1 MKKLLSLVFC
11 GLLLFGCSDKYDDS
25 ALRNDLNDLENRVTK
40 LEELCKQMNTN
51 ISSLQKIVEALQDNL
66 SISKVEQISDGY
78 IIHFSDGST
87 ATIKNGKNSEDAP
100 IIGVKKDTDGIYYW
114 TLDGEWLTD
123 EKGNKVKAQGTDGKD
138 GVDGE
143 DGNDGVDGEDGV
155 DGTNGKDGKD
165 GITPQLKIENGRW
178 MLSMDNGKTWT
189 DIGQAT
195 GADGKDGE
203 DGEDGT
209 DGEDGVDGK
218 DGTNGIFKSVRE
230 DDDNVYFTL
239 EDDSVITIPKSDNS
253 KFAIAFDTTDIAIL
267 NGGESKTI
275 SYTITDATEN
285 TVVKAIAQD
294 GWKVKVNATSTDK
307 GTITITAPNPIVE
320 SEILVFAN
328 DGSYRT
334 VMVSLNCMQGQIN
347 IADNS
352 IDATPAGGTQ
362 EIKLTTNLDYTVEI
376 PDNAQSWLSLAPQTR
391 ALREDT
397 IVFEVTAN
405 EGIQRFAT
413 VALKDEQGNTL
424 QTIIFR
430 QLGTCTEIHVE
441 TKGELENVLADYD
454 YANIESLKITG
465 VLNDVDF
472 LFIYRMMPN
481 LKNLD
486 IAEVNITALPIQAF
500 YKSTNVENLILPNTL
515 ITIGEEMFYQSKLKT
530 VVIPAN
536 ATTIGNSA
544 FEQCASLISIDIPAN
559 VETIGTAAFK
569 GCSSLTTVTFEKE
582 SQLKTISGGYSNPNY
597 YGVFSDCT
605 ALTSI
610 KIPASV
616 KTIEEAAFKG
626 CSSLATVTFEKGS
639 QLKTIGG
646 DSYSSGAFSDCT
658 ALTSIEIPASVE
670 TIEAA
675 AFRGCSKL
683 ATVTFEKASQLKT
696 ISTAFSSCPII
707 SIEIPASVETIET
720 SAFRGCSKLA
730 TVTFEKGSQLK
741 TIRSADS
748 YYPHTYYGAFSFCPI
763 TSIEIP
769 ASVETIEAAAFKG
782 CSSLAT
788 VTFEK
793 GSQLKTISGDYSTG
807 STSNYSGVFSDC
819 TALKSIEIPASVET
833 IEAAAFK
840 GCSSLTTVTFEKESQ
855 LKIIGGGYGYS
866 YSGTFYYYGAFS
878 DCTALKSIEIPASV
892 ETIEVVAFK
901 GCSSLITVT
910 FEKGSQ
916 LKIIGGGFRSGS
928 YHGAFCQLKNLMTV
942 DMSAC
947 TQVKTIDE
955 YAFYDDSELR
965 LFKIGTETPPTCGS
979 SAFVGINPY
988 SVLKVP
994 SGCADTYRT
1003 TYGWK
1008 NFASITGLD
1017 E

>member
-1 MKKLLSLVFC
+1 MFC

-25 ALRNDLNDLENRVTK
+25 ALRNDLNDLENRVAK

-51 ISSLQKIVEALQDNL
+51 ISSLQKIVDALQDNL

-78 IIHFSDGST
+78 IIYFSDGST
-87 ATIKNGKNSEDAP
+87 ATIKNGKDSGTIP
-100 IIGVKKDTDGIYYW
+100 IIGVKQDTDGIYYW

-143 DGNDGVDGEDGV
+143 DGNDGANGEDGV
-155 DGTNGKDGKD
+155 DGTNGKD

-195 GADGKDGE
+195 GADGKDGKDGE
-203 DGEDGT
+203 DGADGT

-253 KFAIAFDTTDIAIL
+253 KLAIAFDTTDIAIL

-294 GWKVKVNATSTDK
+294 GWKAKVNATSADK

-376 PDNAQSWLSLAPQTR
+376 PDNAKSWLSLAPQTR
-391 ALREDT
+391 AMREDT

-405 EGIQRFAT
+405 EGIQRYAT

-441 TKGELENVLADYD
+441 TKGELENELAGYD

-472 LFIYRMMPN
+472 LFIYHMMPK
-481 LKNLD
+481 LRDLD
-486 IAEVNITALPIQAF
+486 ISDVNITTLPTRVF
-500 YKSTNVENLILPNTL
+500 YNSKNIENLILSKTLSTIDTEAFYNSALKSVIVPN
-515 ITIGEEMFYQSKLKT
+515 G
-530 VVIPAN
+530 V
-536 ATTIGNSA
+536 TTIEKCA
-544 FEQCASLISIDIPAN
+544 FQN
-559 VETIGTAAFK
+559 
-569 GCSSLTTVTFEKE
+569 CSELKDVTFQED
-582 SQLKTISGGYSNPNY
+582 SQLRTIEGGYSY
-597 YGVFSDCT
+597 
-605 ALTSI
+605 
-610 KIPASV
+610 
-616 KTIEEAAFKG
+616 
-626 CSSLATVTFEKGS
+626 
-639 QLKTIGG
+639 
-646 DSYSSGAFSDCT
+646 GAFYGCT
-658 ALTSIEIPASVE
+658 SLTSIEIPASVQ
-670 TIEAA
+670 TIGAATFQGCSRLADVKFEEGSKLSAIEGYCCGYGCYGAFLGCPLITIDIPASVQTIGEAA
-675 AFRGCSKL
+675 FQECTKL
-683 ATVTFEKASQLKT
+683 ATVRFEHNSQ
-696 ISTAFSSCPII
+696 
-707 SIEIPASVETIET
+707 
-720 SAFRGCSKLA
+720 
-730 TVTFEKGSQLK
+730 
-741 TIRSADS
+741 
-748 YYPHTYYGAFSFCPI
+748 
-763 TSIEIP
+763 
-769 ASVETIEAAAFKG
+769 
-782 CSSLAT
+782 
-788 VTFEK
+788 
-793 GSQLKTISGDYSTG
+793 
-807 STSNYSGVFSDC
+807 
-819 TALKSIEIPASVET
+819 LKSIE
-833 IEAAAFK
+833 
-840 GCSSLTTVTFEKESQ
+840 
-855 LKIIGGGYGYS
+855 GGYYRS
-866 YSGTFYYYGAFS
+866 SSGSDYFSGPIGAFYR
-878 DCTALKSIEIPASV
+878 LP
-892 ETIEVVAFK
+892 
-901 GCSSLITVT
+901 
-910 FEKGSQ
+910 
-916 LKIIGGGFRSGS
+916 
-928 YHGAFCQLKNLMTV
+928 NLRTV
-942 DMSAC
+942 DMSNC
-947 TQVKTIDE
+947 TQVESIGG
-955 YAFYDDSELR
+955 YAFYGNSELR
-965 LFKIGTETPPTCGS
+965 LVKIGTPTPPTCDQA
-979 SAFVGINPY
+979 AFGVNPQ

-994 SGCADTYRT
+994 TGCADAYKAAI
-1003 TYGWK
+1003 GWRG
-1008 NFASITGLD
+1008 FTSITGLD

>member
-40 LEELCKQMNTN
+40 LEELCTQMNTN
-51 ISSLQKIVEALQDNL
+51 ISSLQKIVDALQDNL

-87 ATIKNGKNSEDAP
+87 ATIKNGKNSGDAP

-114 TLDGEWLTD
+114 TLNGEWLTD
-123 EKGNKVKAQGTDGKD
+123 DAGDKIKAEGMDGENGNDGTDG
-138 GVDGE
+138 E
-143 DGNDGVDGEDGV
+143 
-155 DGTNGKDGKD
+155 NGQD

-195 GADGKDGE
+195 GADGQDGA
-203 DGEDGT
+203 
-209 DGEDGVDGK
+209 
-218 DGTNGIFKSVRE
+218 DGTNGKDGDSFFQSVTE
-230 DDDNVYFTL
+230 DDNNVYFTL
-239 EDDSVITIPKSDNS
+239 IDGTVITIPKGDNS
-253 KFAIAFDTTDIAIL
+253 QFAIAFDTTDIAIL

-307 GTITITAPNPIVE
+307 GTITITAPDPIVE

-334 VMVSLNCMQGQIN
+334 VMASFYCHEKQVLDIN

-352 IDATPAGGTQ
+352 INVLPAGGTQ

-376 PDNAQSWLSLAPQTR
+376 PDNARSWLSLAPETR

-397 IVFEVTAN
+397 IVFEVAAN
-405 EGIQRFAT
+405 EGIQRHAT
-413 VALKDEQGNTL
+413 VTLKGEQDNIL

-441 TKGELENVLADYD
+441 TKGELENVLAGYD

-472 LFIYRMMPN
+472 LFIYRMMPK

-486 IAEVNITALPIQAF
+486 IAEVNITALPTQAF
-500 YKSTNVENLILPNTL
+500 YKSTNVEHLILPKTL
-515 ITIGEEMFYQSKLKT
+515 TTIGKEMFYRSKLKS
-530 VVIPAN
+530 VVIPA
-536 ATTIGNSA
+536 S
-544 FEQCASLISIDIPAN
+544 
-559 VETIGTAAFK
+559 VETIEAAAFM
-569 GCSSLTTVTFEKE
+569 
-582 SQLKTISGGYSNPNY
+582 
-597 YGVFSDCT
+597 
-605 ALTSI
+605 
-610 KIPASV
+610 
-616 KTIEEAAFKG
+616 G

-646 DSYSSGAFSDCT
+646 GYSSYYPNYYGAFLDCT

-675 AFRGCSKL
+675 AFMR
-683 ATVTFEKASQLKT
+683 
-696 ISTAFSSCPII
+696 
-707 SIEIPASVETIET
+707 
-720 SAFRGCSKLA
+720 CSKLA

-741 TIRSADS
+741 TI
-748 YYPHTYYGAFSFCPI
+748 G
-763 TSIEIP
+763 
-769 ASVETIEAAAFKG
+769 
-782 CSSLAT
+782 
-788 VTFEK
+788 
-793 GSQLKTISGDYSTG
+793 GDYS
-807 STSNYSGVFSDC
+807 SYYYGVFSDC

-833 IEAAAFK
+833 IEAAAFM
-840 GCSSLTTVTFEKESQ
+840 GCSSLATVTFEKGSQ
-855 LKIIGGGYGYS
+855 LKTIGGGYSSYYPNYYGAFLDCTALTSIEIPASVETIEAAAFMRCSKLATVTFEKGSQLKTIGGDYS
-866 YSGTFYYYGAFS
+866 SYYYGVFS

-892 ETIEVVAFK
+892 ETIEATAFCA
-901 GCSSLITVT
+901 CSSLATVT

-916 LKIIGGGFRSGS
+916 LKTIGGGYYS
-928 YHGAFCQLKNLMTV
+928 YSSSYYYGAFCQLKNLMTV

-947 TQVKTIDE
+947 TQIETIGE
-955 YAFYDDSELR
+955 CAFYGDFELR
-965 LFKIGTETPPTCGS
+965 LFKIGTEIPPTCENY
-979 SAFVGINPY
+979 AFSGINPY

-994 SGCADTYRT
+994 SGCADAYKAATE
-1003 TYGWK
+1003 WK
-1008 NFASITGLD
+1008 RFASTTGLD

>member
-25 ALRNDLNDLENRVTK
+25 ALRNDLNDLENRVAK

-376 PDNAQSWLSLAPQTR
+376 PDNAKSWLSLAPETR
-391 ALREDT
+391 AMREDT

-405 EGIQRFAT
+405 EGIQRYAT
-413 VALKDEQGNTL
+413 VALKDEQGNIL

-430 QLGTCTEIHVE
+430 QLGMCTEIHVE
-441 TKGELENVLADYD
+441 TKGELENELADYD

-486 IAEVNITALPIQAF
+486 IAEVNITALPTQAF
-500 YKSTNVENLILPNTL
+500 YNSKNVEHLILPNTL
-515 ITIGEEMFYQSKLKT
+515 ITIGEEMFYQSDLRS
-530 VVIPAN
+530 VVIPTN
-536 ATTIGNSA
+536 VTTVGYSA
-544 FEQCASLISIDIPAN
+544 F
-559 VETIGTAAFK
+559 K
-569 GCSSLTTVTFEKE
+569 RCSSLTTVTFEKE
-582 SQLKTISGGYSNPNY
+582 SQLKTIGGDYY
-597 YGVFSDCT
+597 YGAFSDCT

-610 KIPASV
+610 EIPASV
-616 KTIEEAAFKG
+616 ETIGNTAFSDCSSLATVTFEKGSRLKTIGNNAYYRCTSLTSIEIPASVETIEKKAFMH

-639 QLKTIGG
+639 QLKTIAG
-646 DSYSSGAFSDCT
+646 DSYDGAFSDCT

-670 TIEAA
+670 TIEA
-675 AFRGCSKL
+675 
-683 ATVTFEKASQLKT
+683 
-696 ISTAFSSCPII
+696 TAFK
-707 SIEIPASVETIET
+707 
-720 SAFRGCSKLA
+720 RCSKLA

-741 TIRSADS
+741 TIGGGYSSSSHFGTYSD
-748 YYPHTYYGAFSFCPI
+748 YYGAFSDCSSL

-769 ASVETIEAAAFKG
+769 ASVETIEATAFKR
-782 CSSLAT
+782 CS
-788 VTFEK
+788 K
-793 GSQLKTISGDYSTG
+793 
-807 STSNYSGVFSDC
+807 
-819 TALKSIEIPASVET
+819 
-833 IEAAAFK
+833 
-840 GCSSLTTVTFEKESQ
+840 LT
-855 LKIIGGGYGYS
+855 
-866 YSGTFYYYGAFS
+866 
-878 DCTALKSIEIPASV
+878 
-892 ETIEVVAFK
+892 
-901 GCSSLITVT
+901 TVT

-916 LKIIGGGFRSGS
+916 LKIIGGGFDTNVGYR
-928 YHGAFCQLKNLMTV
+928 YIYGAFSELKNLMTV

-947 TQVKTIDE
+947 TQVEIIE
-955 YAFYDDSELR
+955 ECAFYNDPELR
-965 LFKIGTETPPTCGS
+965 LFKVSTETPPTCENN
-979 SAFVGINPY
+979 AFVGINPY

-994 SGCADTYRT
+994 SGCANAYKAAT
-1003 TYGWK
+1003 GWK

>member
-25 ALRNDLNDLENRVTK
+25 ALRNDLNDLENRVAK

-143 DGNDGVDGEDGV
+143 DG
-155 DGTNGKDGKD
+155 TNGKD

-195 GADGKDGE
+195 GADG
-203 DGEDGT
+203 T

-218 DGTNGIFKSVRE
+218 DGTNGIFKSVTE
-230 DDDNVYFTL
+230 DNDNVYFTL

-275 SYTITDATEN
+275 SYTITDATKN

-294 GWKVKVNATSTDK
+294 GWKVKVDATSTDK

-352 IDATPAGGTQ
+352 INATSAGGTQ
-362 EIKLTTNLDYTVEI
+362 EIKLTTNLDYTIEI
-376 PDNAQSWLSLAPQTR
+376 PEDAQSWLSLAPETR

-405 EGIQRFAT
+405 EGMQRYTT
-413 VALKDEQGNTL
+413 VALKDEQGKIL

-430 QLGTCTEIHVE
+430 QLGTCTEVHVE
-441 TKGELENVLADYD
+441 TKGELENELAGYD

-559 VETIGTAAFK
+559 VETIGTAVFW
-569 GCSSLTTVTFEKE
+569 GCSSLTTVTFEK
-582 SQLKTISGGYSNPNY
+582 
-597 YGVFSDCT
+597 
-605 ALTSI
+605 
-610 KIPASV
+610 
-616 KTIEEAAFKG
+616 
-626 CSSLATVTFEKGS
+626 
-639 QLKTIGG
+639 
-646 DSYSSGAFSDCT
+646 
-658 ALTSIEIPASVE
+658 
-670 TIEAA
+670 
-675 AFRGCSKL
+675 
-683 ATVTFEKASQLKT
+683 
-696 ISTAFSSCPII
+696 
-707 SIEIPASVETIET
+707 
-720 SAFRGCSKLA
+720 
-730 TVTFEKGSQLK
+730 
-741 TIRSADS
+741 
-748 YYPHTYYGAFSFCPI
+748 
-763 TSIEIP
+763 
-769 ASVETIEAAAFKG
+769 
-782 CSSLAT
+782 
-788 VTFEK
+788 
-793 GSQLKTISGDYSTG
+793 
-807 STSNYSGVFSDC
+807 
-819 TALKSIEIPASVET
+819 
-833 IEAAAFK
+833 
-840 GCSSLTTVTFEKESQ
+840 
-855 LKIIGGGYGYS
+855 
-866 YSGTFYYYGAFS
+866 
-878 DCTALKSIEIPASV
+878 
-892 ETIEVVAFK
+892 
-901 GCSSLITVT
+901 
-910 FEKGSQ
+910 
-916 LKIIGGGFRSGS
+916 
-928 YHGAFCQLKNLMTV
+928 
-942 DMSAC
+942 
-947 TQVKTIDE
+947 
-955 YAFYDDSELR
+955 
-965 LFKIGTETPPTCGS
+965 
-979 SAFVGINPY
+979 
-988 SVLKVP
+988 VL
-994 SGCADTYRT
+994 
-1003 TYGWK
+1003 
-1008 NFASITGLD
+1008 N
-1017 E
+1017 

>member
-1 MKKLLSLVFC
+1 MC
-11 GLLLFGCSDKYDDS
+11 GLLLFGCGDKYDDS
-25 ALRNDLNDLENRVTK
+25 ALRNDLNDLENRVAK

-143 DGNDGVDGEDGV
+143 DG
-155 DGTNGKDGKD
+155 TNGKD

-195 GADGKDGE
+195 GADG
-203 DGEDGT
+203 T

-218 DGTNGIFKSVRE
+218 DGTNGIFKSVTE
-230 DDDNVYFTL
+230 DNDNVYFTL

-275 SYTITDATEN
+275 SYTITDATKN

-294 GWKVKVNATSTDK
+294 GWKVKVDATSTDK

-352 IDATPAGGTQ
+352 INATSAGGTQ
-362 EIKLTTNLDYTVEI
+362 EIKLTTNLDYTIEI
-376 PDNAQSWLSLAPQTR
+376 PEDAQSWLSLAPETR

-405 EGIQRFAT
+405 EGMQRYTT
-413 VALKDEQGNTL
+413 VALKDEQGKIL

-430 QLGTCTEIHVE
+430 QLGTCTEVHVE
-441 TKGELENVLADYD
+441 TKGELENELAGYD

-559 VETIGTAAFK
+559 VETIGTAVFW
-569 GCSSLTTVTFEKE
+569 GCSSLTTVTFEKG
-582 SQLKTISGGYSNPNY
+582 SQLKTIGGGSSY
-597 YGVFSDCT
+597 YGAFSDCT

-610 KIPASV
+610 EIPASV
-616 KTIEEAAFKG
+616 ETIEAAAFKG
-626 CSSLATVTFEKGS
+626 CSSLATVTFENGS

-646 DSYSSGAFSDCT
+646 GSYSSGAFSDCT

-675 AFRGCSKL
+675 AFKGCSSL
-683 ATVTFEKASQLKT
+683 ATVTFENGSQLKT
-696 ISTAFSSCPII
+696 IGGGSYSSGAFSDCTALT
-707 SIEIPASVETIET
+707 SIEIPASVETIEA
-720 SAFRGCSKLA
+720 SAFKGCSSLA
-730 TVTFEKGSQLK
+730 TVTFENGSQLK
-741 TIRSADS
+741 TIEGGYPSSGTFADC
-748 YYPHTYYGAFSFCPI
+748 TAL

-793 GSQLKTISGDYSTG
+793 GSQLKTI
-807 STSNYSGVFSDC
+807 
-819 TALKSIEIPASVET
+819 
-833 IEAAAFK
+833 
-840 GCSSLTTVTFEKESQ
+840 
-855 LKIIGGGYGYS
+855 GGGGS
-866 YSGTFYYYGAFS
+866 SYYGAF
-878 DCTALKSIEIPASV
+878 
-892 ETIEVVAFK
+892 
-901 GCSSLITVT
+901 G
-910 FEKGSQ
+910 
-916 LKIIGGGFRSGS
+916 
-928 YHGAFCQLKNLMTV
+928 QLKNLMTV

-947 TQVKTIDE
+947 TQVKTIGE
-955 YAFYDDSELR
+955 SAFDGDSELR
-965 LFKIGTETPPTCGS
+965 LFKIGTETPPTCGRD
-979 SAFVGINPY
+979 AFSGINPY

-994 SGCADTYRT
+994 SGCADAYKAKS
-1003 TYGWK
+1003 GWN

>member
-1 MKKLLSLVFC
+1 MFC

-25 ALRNDLNDLENRVTK
+25 ALRNDLNDLENRVAK

-143 DGNDGVDGEDGV
+143 DG
-155 DGTNGKDGKD
+155 TNGKD

-195 GADGKDGE
+195 GADG
-203 DGEDGT
+203 T

-218 DGTNGIFKSVRE
+218 DGTNGIFKSVTE
-230 DDDNVYFTL
+230 DNDNVYFTL

-275 SYTITDATEN
+275 SYTITDATKN

-294 GWKVKVNATSTDK
+294 GWKVKVDATSTDK

-352 IDATPAGGTQ
+352 INATSAGGTQ
-362 EIKLTTNLDYTVEI
+362 EIKLTTNLDYTIEI
-376 PDNAQSWLSLAPQTR
+376 PEDAQSWLSLAPETR

-405 EGIQRFAT
+405 EGMQRYTT
-413 VALKDEQGNTL
+413 VALKDEQGKIL

-430 QLGTCTEIHVE
+430 QLGTCTEVHVE
-441 TKGELENVLADYD
+441 TKGELENELAGYD

-559 VETIGTAAFK
+559 VETIGTA
-569 GCSSLTTVTFEKE
+569 
-582 SQLKTISGGYSNPNY
+582 
-597 YGVFSDCT
+597 VF
-605 ALTSI
+605 
-610 KIPASV
+610 
-616 KTIEEAAFKG
+616 
-626 CSSLATVTFEKGS
+626 
-639 QLKTIGG
+639 
-646 DSYSSGAFSDCT
+646 
-658 ALTSIEIPASVE
+658 
-670 TIEAA
+670 
-675 AFRGCSKL
+675 
-683 ATVTFEKASQLKT
+683 
-696 ISTAFSSCPII
+696 
-707 SIEIPASVETIET
+707 
-720 SAFRGCSKLA
+720 
-730 TVTFEKGSQLK
+730 
-741 TIRSADS
+741 
-748 YYPHTYYGAFSFCPI
+748 
-763 TSIEIP
+763 
-769 ASVETIEAAAFKG
+769 
-782 CSSLAT
+782 
-788 VTFEK
+788 
-793 GSQLKTISGDYSTG
+793 
-807 STSNYSGVFSDC
+807 
-819 TALKSIEIPASVET
+819 
-833 IEAAAFK
+833 
-840 GCSSLTTVTFEKESQ
+840 
-855 LKIIGGGYGYS
+855 
-866 YSGTFYYYGAFS
+866 
-878 DCTALKSIEIPASV
+878 
-892 ETIEVVAFK
+892 
-901 GCSSLITVT
+901 
-910 FEKGSQ
+910 
-916 LKIIGGGFRSGS
+916 
-928 YHGAFCQLKNLMTV
+928 
-942 DMSAC
+942 
-947 TQVKTIDE
+947 
-955 YAFYDDSELR
+955 
-965 LFKIGTETPPTCGS
+965 
-979 SAFVGINPY
+979 
-988 SVLKVP
+988 
-994 SGCADTYRT
+994 
-1003 TYGWK
+1003 
-1008 NFASITGLD
+1008 
-1017 E
+1017 

>member
-1 MKKLLSLVFC
+1 MKKLLSLLMC
-11 GLLLFGCSDKYDDS
+11 GLLLFGCGDKYDDS
-25 ALRNDLNDLENRVTK
+25 ALRNDLNDLENRVAK

-143 DGNDGVDGEDGV
+143 DG
-155 DGTNGKDGKD
+155 TNGKD

-195 GADGKDGE
+195 GADG
-203 DGEDGT
+203 T

-218 DGTNGIFKSVRE
+218 DGTNGIFKSVTE
-230 DDDNVYFTL
+230 DNDNVYFTL

-275 SYTITDATEN
+275 SYTITDATKN

-294 GWKVKVNATSTDK
+294 GWKVKVDATSTDK

-352 IDATPAGGTQ
+352 INATSAGGTQ
-362 EIKLTTNLDYTVEI
+362 EIKLTTNLDYTIEI
-376 PDNAQSWLSLAPQTR
+376 PEDAQSWLSLAPETR

-405 EGIQRFAT
+405 EGMQRYTT
-413 VALKDEQGNTL
+413 VALKDEQGKIL

-430 QLGTCTEIHVE
+430 QLGTCTEVHVE
-441 TKGELENVLADYD
+441 TKGELENELAGYD

-559 VETIGTAAFK
+559 VETIGTAVFW
-569 GCSSLTTVTFEKE
+569 GCSSLT
-582 SQLKTISGGYSNPNY
+582 
-597 YGVFSDCT
+597 
-605 ALTSI
+605 
-610 KIPASV
+610 
-616 KTIEEAAFKG
+616 
-626 CSSLATVTFEKGS
+626 TVTFEKGS

-646 DSYSSGAFSDCT
+646 GSSSYYGAFSYCTALTSIEIPASVETIGASAFKGCSKLATVTFEKESQLKTIGGGSYSSGAFSDCT

-675 AFRGCSKL
+675 AFKGCSSL
-683 ATVTFEKASQLKT
+683 ATVTFENGSQLKT
-696 ISTAFSSCPII
+696 IGGGSSYYGAFSDCTALT
-707 SIEIPASVETIET
+707 SIEIPASVETIKA
-720 SAFRGCSKLA
+720 SAFKGCSSLA
-730 TVTFEKGSQLK
+730 TVTFENGSQLK
-741 TIRSADS
+741 TIEGGYPSSGTFADC
-748 YYPHTYYGAFSFCPI
+748 TAL

-793 GSQLKTISGDYSTG
+793 GSQLKTI
-807 STSNYSGVFSDC
+807 
-819 TALKSIEIPASVET
+819 
-833 IEAAAFK
+833 
-840 GCSSLTTVTFEKESQ
+840 
-855 LKIIGGGYGYS
+855 GGGGS
-866 YSGTFYYYGAFS
+866 SYYGAF
-878 DCTALKSIEIPASV
+878 
-892 ETIEVVAFK
+892 
-901 GCSSLITVT
+901 G
-910 FEKGSQ
+910 
-916 LKIIGGGFRSGS
+916 
-928 YHGAFCQLKNLMTV
+928 QLKNLMTV

-947 TQVKTIDE
+947 TQVKTIGE
-955 YAFYDDSELR
+955 SAFDGDSELR
-965 LFKIGTETPPTCGS
+965 LFKIGTETPPTCGRD
-979 SAFVGINPY
+979 AFSGINPY

-994 SGCADTYRT
+994 SGCADAYKAKS
-1003 TYGWK
+1003 GWN

>member
-1 MKKLLSLVFC
+1 MKKLLSLLMC
-11 GLLLFGCSDKYDDS
+11 GLLLFGCGDKYDDS
-25 ALRNDLNDLENRVTK
+25 ALRNDLNDLENRVAK

-143 DGNDGVDGEDGV
+143 DG
-155 DGTNGKDGKD
+155 TNGKD

-195 GADGKDGE
+195 GADG
-203 DGEDGT
+203 T

-218 DGTNGIFKSVRE
+218 DGTNGIFKSVTE
-230 DDDNVYFTL
+230 DNDNVYFTL

-275 SYTITDATEN
+275 SYTITDATKN

-294 GWKVKVNATSTDK
+294 GWKVKVDATSTDK

-352 IDATPAGGTQ
+352 INATSAGGTQ
-362 EIKLTTNLDYTVEI
+362 EIKLTTNLDYTIEI
-376 PDNAQSWLSLAPQTR
+376 PEDAQSWLSLAPETR

-405 EGIQRFAT
+405 EGMQRYTT
-413 VALKDEQGNTL
+413 VALKDEQGKIL

-430 QLGTCTEIHVE
+430 QLGTCTEVHVE
-441 TKGELENVLADYD
+441 TKGELENELAGYD

-559 VETIGTAAFK
+559 VETIGTAVFW
-569 GCSSLTTVTFEKE
+569 GCSSLT
-582 SQLKTISGGYSNPNY
+582 
-597 YGVFSDCT
+597 
-605 ALTSI
+605 
-610 KIPASV
+610 
-616 KTIEEAAFKG
+616 
-626 CSSLATVTFEKGS
+626 TVTFEKGS

-646 DSYSSGAFSDCT
+646 GSSSYYGAFSCCTALTSIEIPASVETIGASAFKGCSKLATVTFEKESQLKTIGGGSYSSGAFSDCT

-675 AFRGCSKL
+675 AFKGCSSL
-683 ATVTFEKASQLKT
+683 ATVTFENGSQLKT
-696 ISTAFSSCPII
+696 IGGGSSYYGAFSDCTALT
-707 SIEIPASVETIET
+707 SIEIPASVETIKA
-720 SAFRGCSKLA
+720 SAFKGCSSLA
-730 TVTFEKGSQLK
+730 TVTFENGSQLK
-741 TIRSADS
+741 TIEGGYPSSGTFADC
-748 YYPHTYYGAFSFCPI
+748 TAL

-793 GSQLKTISGDYSTG
+793 GSQLKTI
-807 STSNYSGVFSDC
+807 
-819 TALKSIEIPASVET
+819 
-833 IEAAAFK
+833 
-840 GCSSLTTVTFEKESQ
+840 
-855 LKIIGGGYGYS
+855 GGGGS
-866 YSGTFYYYGAFS
+866 SYYGAF
-878 DCTALKSIEIPASV
+878 
-892 ETIEVVAFK
+892 
-901 GCSSLITVT
+901 G
-910 FEKGSQ
+910 
-916 LKIIGGGFRSGS
+916 
-928 YHGAFCQLKNLMTV
+928 QLKNLMTV

-947 TQVKTIDE
+947 TQVKTIGE
-955 YAFYDDSELR
+955 SAFDGDSELR
-965 LFKIGTETPPTCGS
+965 LFKIGTETPPTCGRD
-979 SAFVGINPY
+979 AFSGINPY

-994 SGCADTYRT
+994 SGCADAYKAKS
-1003 TYGWK
+1003 GWN

>member
-25 ALRNDLNDLENRVTK
+25 ALRNDLNDLENRVAK

-51 ISSLQKIVEALQDNL
+51 ISSLQKIVDALQDNL

-78 IIHFSDGST
+78 IIYFSDGST
-87 ATIKNGKNSEDAP
+87 ATIKNGKDSGTIP
-100 IIGVKKDTDGIYYW
+100 IIGVKQDTDGIYYW

-143 DGNDGVDGEDGV
+143 DGNDGANGEDGV
-155 DGTNGKDGKD
+155 DGTNGKD

-195 GADGKDGE
+195 GADG
-203 DGEDGT
+203 T

-239 EDDSVITIPKSDNS
+239 EDDSIITIPKSDNS
-253 KFAIAFDTTDIAIL
+253 EFAIAFDTTDIAIL

-275 SYTITDATEN
+275 SYTITSATKN

-454 YANIESLKITG
+454 YANIESLKIIG

-559 VETIGTAAFK
+559 VETIGTAAFR
-569 GCSSLTTVTFEKE
+569 
-582 SQLKTISGGYSNPNY
+582 Y
-597 YGVFSDCT
+597 
-605 ALTSI
+605 
-610 KIPASV
+610 
-616 KTIEEAAFKG
+616 
-626 CSSLATVTFEKGS
+626 
-639 QLKTIGG
+639 
-646 DSYSSGAFSDCT
+646 
-658 ALTSIEIPASVE
+658 
-670 TIEAA
+670 
-675 AFRGCSKL
+675 CSKL

-840 GCSSLTTVTFEKESQ
+840 GCSSLATVTFEKGSQ
-855 LKIIGGGYGYS
+855 LKTISGDYS
-866 YSGTFYYYGAFS
+866 TGSTSNYSGVFS

>member
-1 MKKLLSLVFC
+1 MKKLLSLLMC
-11 GLLLFGCSDKYDDS
+11 GLLLFGCGDKYDDS
-25 ALRNDLNDLENRVTK
+25 ALRNDLNDLENRVAK

-143 DGNDGVDGEDGV
+143 DG
-155 DGTNGKDGKD
+155 TNGKD

-195 GADGKDGE
+195 GADG
-203 DGEDGT
+203 T

-218 DGTNGIFKSVRE
+218 DGTNGIFKSVTE
-230 DDDNVYFTL
+230 DNDNVYFTL

-275 SYTITDATEN
+275 SYTITDATKN

-294 GWKVKVNATSTDK
+294 GWKVKVDATSTDK

-352 IDATPAGGTQ
+352 INATSAGGTQ
-362 EIKLTTNLDYTVEI
+362 EIKLTTNLDYTIEI
-376 PDNAQSWLSLAPQTR
+376 PEDAQSWLSLAPETR

-405 EGIQRFAT
+405 EGMQRYTT
-413 VALKDEQGNTL
+413 VALKDEQGKIL

-430 QLGTCTEIHVE
+430 QLGTCTEVHVE
-441 TKGELENVLADYD
+441 TKGELENELAGYD

-559 VETIGTAAFK
+559 VETIGTA
-569 GCSSLTTVTFEKE
+569 
-582 SQLKTISGGYSNPNY
+582 
-597 YGVFSDCT
+597 VFW
-605 ALTSI
+605 
-610 KIPASV
+610 
-616 KTIEEAAFKG
+616 G
-626 CSSLATVTFEKGS
+626 CSSLATVTFENGS

-646 DSYSSGAFSDCT
+646 GSYYYGAFSDCT

-670 TIEAA
+670 TI
-675 AFRGCSKL
+675 
-683 ATVTFEKASQLKT
+683 KAS
-696 ISTAFSSCPII
+696 
-707 SIEIPASVETIET
+707 
-720 SAFRGCSKLA
+720 
-730 TVTFEKGSQLK
+730 
-741 TIRSADS
+741 
-748 YYPHTYYGAFSFCPI
+748 
-763 TSIEIP
+763 
-769 ASVETIEAAAFKG
+769 AFKG
-782 CSSLAT
+782 
-788 VTFEK
+788 
-793 GSQLKTISGDYSTG
+793 
-807 STSNYSGVFSDC
+807 
-819 TALKSIEIPASVET
+819 
-833 IEAAAFK
+833 
-840 GCSSLTTVTFEKESQ
+840 
-855 LKIIGGGYGYS
+855 
-866 YSGTFYYYGAFS
+866 
-878 DCTALKSIEIPASV
+878 
-892 ETIEVVAFK
+892 
-901 GCSSLITVT
+901 
-910 FEKGSQ
+910 
-916 LKIIGGGFRSGS
+916 
-928 YHGAFCQLKNLMTV
+928 
-942 DMSAC
+942 
-947 TQVKTIDE
+947 
-955 YAFYDDSELR
+955 
-965 LFKIGTETPPTCGS
+965 
-979 SAFVGINPY
+979 
-988 SVLKVP
+988 
-994 SGCADTYRT
+994 
-1003 TYGWK
+1003 
-1008 NFASITGLD
+1008 
-1017 E
+1017 

>member
-1 MKKLLSLVFC
+1 MFC

-376 PDNAQSWLSLAPQTR
+376 PDNAKSWLSLAPETR
-391 ALREDT
+391 AMREDT

-405 EGIQRFAT
+405 EGIQRYAT
-413 VALKDEQGNTL
+413 VALKDEQGNIL

-441 TKGELENVLADYD
+441 TKGELENELADYD

-486 IAEVNITALPIQAF
+486 IAEVNITALPTQAF
-500 YKSTNVENLILPNTL
+500 YNSKNVEHLILPNTL
-515 ITIGEEMFYQSKLKT
+515 ITIGEEMFYQSDLRS
-530 VVIPAN
+530 VVIPTN
-536 ATTIGNSA
+536 VTTVGYSA
-544 FEQCASLISIDIPAN
+544 F
-559 VETIGTAAFK
+559 K
-569 GCSSLTTVTFEKE
+569 RCSSLTTVTFEKE
-582 SQLKTISGGYSNPNY
+582 SQLKTI
-597 YGVFSDCT
+597 
-605 ALTSI
+605 
-610 KIPASV
+610 
-616 KTIEEAAFKG
+616 
-626 CSSLATVTFEKGS
+626 
-639 QLKTIGG
+639 GG
-646 DSYSSGAFSDCT
+646 DYYYGAFSDCSS
-658 ALTSIEIPASVE
+658 LTSIEIPASVE
-670 TIEAA
+670 TIEAT
-675 AFRGCSKL
+675 AFKRCSKL
-683 ATVTFEKASQLKT
+683 TTITFEKGSLLKT
-696 ISTAFSSCPII
+696 IGGGYYSSYYHGAFSDCSSLT
-707 SIEIPASVETIET
+707 SIEIPASVETIEAT
-720 SAFRGCSKLA
+720 AFSDCSKLA

-741 TIRSADS
+741 IIGGGYSSS
-748 YYPHTYYGAFSFCPI
+748 YYYGAFLGCSSL

-769 ASVETIEAAAFKG
+769 ASVETIEATAFKR
-782 CSSLAT
+782 CS
-788 VTFEK
+788 K
-793 GSQLKTISGDYSTG
+793 
-807 STSNYSGVFSDC
+807 
-819 TALKSIEIPASVET
+819 
-833 IEAAAFK
+833 
-840 GCSSLTTVTFEKESQ
+840 LT
-855 LKIIGGGYGYS
+855 
-866 YSGTFYYYGAFS
+866 
-878 DCTALKSIEIPASV
+878 
-892 ETIEVVAFK
+892 
-901 GCSSLITVT
+901 TVT

-916 LKIIGGGFRSGS
+916 LKIIGGGFDTNVGYR
-928 YHGAFCQLKNLMTV
+928 YIYGAFSELKNLMTV

-947 TQVKTIDE
+947 TQVEIIE
-955 YAFYDDSELR
+955 ECAFYNDPELR
-965 LFKIGTETPPTCGS
+965 LFKVSTETPPTCENN
-979 SAFVGINPY
+979 AFVGINPY

-994 SGCADTYRT
+994 SGCANAYKAAT
-1003 TYGWK
+1003 GWK

>member
-1 MKKLLSLVFC
+1 MKKLLSLLMC
-11 GLLLFGCSDKYDDS
+11 GLLLFGCGDKYDDS
-25 ALRNDLNDLENRVTK
+25 ALRNDLNDLENRVAK

-143 DGNDGVDGEDGV
+143 DG
-155 DGTNGKDGKD
+155 TNGKD

-195 GADGKDGE
+195 GADG
-203 DGEDGT
+203 T

-218 DGTNGIFKSVRE
+218 DGTNGIFKSVTE
-230 DDDNVYFTL
+230 DNDNVYFTL

-275 SYTITDATEN
+275 SYTITDATKN

-294 GWKVKVNATSTDK
+294 GWKVKVDATSTDK

-352 IDATPAGGTQ
+352 INATSAGGTQ
-362 EIKLTTNLDYTVEI
+362 EIKLTTNLDYTIEI
-376 PDNAQSWLSLAPQTR
+376 PEDAQSWLSLAPETR

-405 EGIQRFAT
+405 EGMQRYTT
-413 VALKDEQGNTL
+413 VALKDEQGKIL

-430 QLGTCTEIHVE
+430 QLGTCTEVHVE
-441 TKGELENVLADYD
+441 TKGELENELAGYD

-515 ITIGEEMFYQSKLKT
+515 ITIGEEMF
-530 VVIPAN
+530 
-536 ATTIGNSA
+536 
-544 FEQCASLISIDIPAN
+544 
-559 VETIGTAAFK
+559 
-569 GCSSLTTVTFEKE
+569 
-582 SQLKTISGGYSNPNY
+582 NP
-597 YGVFSDCT
+597 
-605 ALTSI
+605 
-610 KIPASV
+610 
-616 KTIEEAAFKG
+616 
-626 CSSLATVTFEKGS
+626 CSSLATVTFENGS
-639 QLKTIGG
+639 QLKTIEGG
-646 DSYSSGAFSDCT
+646 YPSSGTFADCT
-658 ALTSIEIPASVE
+658 AL
-670 TIEAA
+670 
-675 AFRGCSKL
+675 
-683 ATVTFEKASQLKT
+683 
-696 ISTAFSSCPII
+696 
-707 SIEIPASVETIET
+707 
-720 SAFRGCSKLA
+720 
-730 TVTFEKGSQLK
+730 
-741 TIRSADS
+741 
-748 YYPHTYYGAFSFCPI
+748 

-793 GSQLKTISGDYSTG
+793 GSQLKTI
-807 STSNYSGVFSDC
+807 
-819 TALKSIEIPASVET
+819 
-833 IEAAAFK
+833 
-840 GCSSLTTVTFEKESQ
+840 
-855 LKIIGGGYGYS
+855 GGGGS
-866 YSGTFYYYGAFS
+866 SYYGAF
-878 DCTALKSIEIPASV
+878 
-892 ETIEVVAFK
+892 
-901 GCSSLITVT
+901 G
-910 FEKGSQ
+910 
-916 LKIIGGGFRSGS
+916 
-928 YHGAFCQLKNLMTV
+928 QLKNLMTV

-947 TQVKTIDE
+947 TQVKTIGE
-955 YAFYDDSELR
+955 SAFDGDSELR
-965 LFKIGTETPPTCGS
+965 LFKIGTETPPTCGRD
-979 SAFVGINPY
+979 AFSGINPY

-994 SGCADTYRT
+994 SGCADAYKAKS
-1003 TYGWK
+1003 GWN

>member
-40 LEELCKQMNTN
+40 LEELCTQMNTN
-51 ISSLQKIVEALQDNL
+51 ISSLQKIVDALQDNL

-87 ATIKNGKNSEDAP
+87 ATIKNGKNSGDAP

-114 TLDGEWLTD
+114 TLNGEWLTD
-123 EKGNKVKAQGTDGKD
+123 DAGDKIKAEGMDGENGNDGTDG
-138 GVDGE
+138 E
-143 DGNDGVDGEDGV
+143 
-155 DGTNGKDGKD
+155 NGQD

-195 GADGKDGE
+195 GADGQDGA
-203 DGEDGT
+203 
-209 DGEDGVDGK
+209 
-218 DGTNGIFKSVRE
+218 DGTNGKDGDSFFQSVTE
-230 DDDNVYFTL
+230 DDNNVYFTL
-239 EDDSVITIPKSDNS
+239 IDGTVITIPKGDNS
-253 KFAIAFDTTDIAIL
+253 QFAIAFDTTDIAIL

-307 GTITITAPNPIVE
+307 GTITITAPDPIVE

-334 VMVSLNCMQGQIN
+334 VMASFYCHEKQVLDIN

-352 IDATPAGGTQ
+352 INVLPAGGTQ

-376 PDNAQSWLSLAPQTR
+376 PDNARSWLSLAPETR

-397 IVFEVTAN
+397 IVFEVAAN
-405 EGIQRFAT
+405 EGIQRHAT
-413 VALKDEQGNTL
+413 VTLKGEQDNIL

-441 TKGELENVLADYD
+441 TKGELENVLAGYD

-472 LFIYRMMPN
+472 LFIYRMMPK

-486 IAEVNITALPIQAF
+486 IAEVNITALPTQAF
-500 YKSTNVENLILPNTL
+500 YKSTNVEHLILPKTL
-515 ITIGEEMFYQSKLKT
+515 TTIGKEMFYRSKLKS
-530 VVIPAN
+530 VVIPA
-536 ATTIGNSA
+536 S
-544 FEQCASLISIDIPAN
+544 
-559 VETIGTAAFK
+559 VETIEA
-569 GCSSLTTVTFEKE
+569 
-582 SQLKTISGGYSNPNY
+582 
-597 YGVFSDCT
+597 
-605 ALTSI
+605 
-610 KIPASV
+610 
-616 KTIEEAAFKG
+616 AAFKG

-646 DSYSSGAFSDCT
+646 GYYSSSSSYYYGAFLDCT

-670 TIEAA
+670 TIEAT
-675 AFRGCSKL
+675 AFKGCS
-683 ATVTFEKASQLKT
+683 S
-696 ISTAFSSCPII
+696 
-707 SIEIPASVETIET
+707 
-720 SAFRGCSKLA
+720 LA

-741 TIRSADS
+741 TIGGG
-748 YYPHTYYGAFSFCPI
+748 YYYHYYYGVFSDC
-763 TSIEIP
+763 TALKSIEIP

-793 GSQLKTISGDYSTG
+793 GSQLKTIGGGYYSSSSSYYYGAFLDCTALTSIEIPASVETIEATAFKGCSSLATVTFEKG
-807 STSNYSGVFSDC
+807 SQLKTIGGGYYYHYYYGVFSDC

-833 IEAAAFK
+833 IEATAFK
-840 GCSSLTTVTFEKESQ
+840 GCSSL
-855 LKIIGGGYGYS
+855 
-866 YSGTFYYYGAFS
+866 A
-878 DCTALKSIEIPASV
+878 
-892 ETIEVVAFK
+892 
-901 GCSSLITVT
+901 TVT

-916 LKIIGGGFRSGS
+916 LKTIGGGYYS
-928 YHGAFCQLKNLMTV
+928 YSSSYYYGAFCQLKNLMTV

-947 TQVKTIDE
+947 TQIETIGE
-955 YAFYDDSELR
+955 CAFYGDFELR
-965 LFKIGTETPPTCGS
+965 LFKIGTEIPPTCENY
-979 SAFVGINPY
+979 AFSGINPY

-994 SGCADTYRT
+994 SGCADAYKAATE
-1003 TYGWK
+1003 WK
-1008 NFASITGLD
+1008 RFASTTGLD

>member
-25 ALRNDLNDLENRVTK
+25 ALRNDLNDLENRVAK

-51 ISSLQKIVEALQDNL
+51 ISSLQKIVDALQDNL

-78 IIHFSDGST
+78 IIYFSDGST
-87 ATIKNGKNSEDAP
+87 ATIKNGKDSGTIP
-100 IIGVKKDTDGIYYW
+100 IIGVKQDTDGIYYW

-143 DGNDGVDGEDGV
+143 DGNDGANGEDGV
-155 DGTNGKDGKD
+155 DGTNGKD

-195 GADGKDGE
+195 GADG
-203 DGEDGT
+203 T

-239 EDDSVITIPKSDNS
+239 EDDSIITIPKSDNS
-253 KFAIAFDTTDIAIL
+253 EFAIAFDTTDIAIL

-275 SYTITDATEN
+275 SYTITSATKN

-454 YANIESLKITG
+454 YANIESLKIIG

-675 AFRGCSKL
+675 AF
-683 ATVTFEKASQLKT
+683 
-696 ISTAFSSCPII
+696 
-707 SIEIPASVETIET
+707 
-720 SAFRGCSKLA
+720 
-730 TVTFEKGSQLK
+730 
-741 TIRSADS
+741 
-748 YYPHTYYGAFSFCPI
+748 
-763 TSIEIP
+763 
-769 ASVETIEAAAFKG
+769 
-782 CSSLAT
+782 
-788 VTFEK
+788 
-793 GSQLKTISGDYSTG
+793 
-807 STSNYSGVFSDC
+807 
-819 TALKSIEIPASVET
+819 
-833 IEAAAFK
+833 
-840 GCSSLTTVTFEKESQ
+840 
-855 LKIIGGGYGYS
+855 
-866 YSGTFYYYGAFS
+866 
-878 DCTALKSIEIPASV
+878 
-892 ETIEVVAFK
+892 
-901 GCSSLITVT
+901 
-910 FEKGSQ
+910 
-916 LKIIGGGFRSGS
+916 
-928 YHGAFCQLKNLMTV
+928 
-942 DMSAC
+942 
-947 TQVKTIDE
+947 
-955 YAFYDDSELR
+955 
-965 LFKIGTETPPTCGS
+965 
-979 SAFVGINPY
+979 
-988 SVLKVP
+988 
-994 SGCADTYRT
+994 
-1003 TYGWK
+1003 
-1008 NFASITGLD
+1008 LD
-1017 E
+1017 

>member
-1 MKKLLSLVFC
+1 MFC

-25 ALRNDLNDLENRVTK
+25 ALRNDLNDLENRVAK

-51 ISSLQKIVEALQDNL
+51 ISSLQKIVDALQDNL

-78 IIHFSDGST
+78 IIYFSDGST
-87 ATIKNGKNSEDAP
+87 ATIKNGKDSGTIP
-100 IIGVKKDTDGIYYW
+100 IIGVKQDTDGIYYW

-143 DGNDGVDGEDGV
+143 DGNDGANGEDGV
-155 DGTNGKDGKD
+155 DGTNGKD

-195 GADGKDGE
+195 GADG
-203 DGEDGT
+203 T

-239 EDDSVITIPKSDNS
+239 EDDSIITIPKSDNS
-253 KFAIAFDTTDIAIL
+253 EFAIAFDTTDIAIL

-275 SYTITDATEN
+275 SYTITSATKN

-454 YANIESLKITG
+454 YANIESLKIIG

-544 FEQCASLISIDIPAN
+544 LEF
-559 VETIGTAAFK
+559 
-569 GCSSLTTVTFEKE
+569 
-582 SQLKTISGGYSNPNY
+582 
-597 YGVFSDCT
+597 
-605 ALTSI
+605 
-610 KIPASV
+610 
-616 KTIEEAAFKG
+616 
-626 CSSLATVTFEKGS
+626 
-639 QLKTIGG
+639 
-646 DSYSSGAFSDCT
+646 
-658 ALTSIEIPASVE
+658 
-670 TIEAA
+670 
-675 AFRGCSKL
+675 
-683 ATVTFEKASQLKT
+683 
-696 ISTAFSSCPII
+696 
-707 SIEIPASVETIET
+707 
-720 SAFRGCSKLA
+720 
-730 TVTFEKGSQLK
+730 
-741 TIRSADS
+741 
-748 YYPHTYYGAFSFCPI
+748 
-763 TSIEIP
+763 
-769 ASVETIEAAAFKG
+769 
-782 CSSLAT
+782 
-788 VTFEK
+788 
-793 GSQLKTISGDYSTG
+793 
-807 STSNYSGVFSDC
+807 
-819 TALKSIEIPASVET
+819 
-833 IEAAAFK
+833 
-840 GCSSLTTVTFEKESQ
+840 
-855 LKIIGGGYGYS
+855 
-866 YSGTFYYYGAFS
+866 
-878 DCTALKSIEIPASV
+878 
-892 ETIEVVAFK
+892 
-901 GCSSLITVT
+901 
-910 FEKGSQ
+910 
-916 LKIIGGGFRSGS
+916 
-928 YHGAFCQLKNLMTV
+928 NL
-942 DMSAC
+942 
-947 TQVKTIDE
+947 
-955 YAFYDDSELR
+955 
-965 LFKIGTETPPTCGS
+965 
-979 SAFVGINPY
+979 
-988 SVLKVP
+988 
-994 SGCADTYRT
+994 
-1003 TYGWK
+1003 
-1008 NFASITGLD
+1008 
-1017 E
+1017 

>member
-1 MKKLLSLVFC
+1 MKSLLSLLLC
-11 GLLLFGCSDKYDDS
+11 SLLLFGCSDKYDDS
-25 ALRNDLNDLENRVTK
+25 ALRNDLNDLENRVAK

-78 IIHFSDGST
+78 IIYFSDGST
-87 ATIKNGKNSEDAP
+87 ATIKNGKDSGDAP
-100 IIGVKKDTDGIYYW
+100 VIGVKQDTDGCYYW

-143 DGNDGVDGEDGV
+143 DGNDGVDGEDGT
-155 DGTNGKDGKD
+155 DGTNGKD

-203 DGEDGT
+203 DGADGT

-275 SYTITDATEN
+275 SYTITSATEN

-294 GWKVKVNATSTDK
+294 GWKVKINATSTNK

-376 PDNAQSWLSLAPQTR
+376 PDNAKSWLSLAPETR
-391 ALREDT
+391 AMREDT

-405 EGIQRFAT
+405 EGIQRYAT
-413 VALKDEQGNTL
+413 VALKDEQGNIL

-430 QLGTCTEIHVE
+430 QLGMCTEIHVE
-441 TKGELENVLADYD
+441 TKGELENELADYD

-486 IAEVNITALPIQAF
+486 IAEVNITALPTQAF
-500 YKSTNVENLILPNTL
+500 YNSKNVEHLILPNTL
-515 ITIGEEMFYQSKLKT
+515 ITIGEEMFYQSDLRS
-530 VVIPAN
+530 VVIPTN
-536 ATTIGNSA
+536 VTTVGYSA
-544 FEQCASLISIDIPAN
+544 F
-559 VETIGTAAFK
+559 K
-569 GCSSLTTVTFEKE
+569 RCSSLTTVTFEKE
-582 SQLKTISGGYSNPNY
+582 SQLKTIGGDYY
-597 YGVFSDCT
+597 YGAFSDCT

-610 KIPASV
+610 EIPASV
-616 KTIEEAAFKG
+616 ETIGNTAFSDCSSLATVTFEKGSRLKTIGNNAYYRCTSLTSIEIPASVETIEKKAFMH

-639 QLKTIGG
+639 QLKTIAG
-646 DSYSSGAFSDCT
+646 DSYDGAFSDCT

-670 TIEAA
+670 TIEA
-675 AFRGCSKL
+675 
-683 ATVTFEKASQLKT
+683 
-696 ISTAFSSCPII
+696 TAFK
-707 SIEIPASVETIET
+707 
-720 SAFRGCSKLA
+720 RCSKLA

-741 TIRSADS
+741 TIGGGYSSSSHFGTYSD
-748 YYPHTYYGAFSFCPI
+748 YYGAFSDCSSL

-769 ASVETIEAAAFKG
+769 ASVETIEATAFKR
-782 CSSLAT
+782 CSKLTT

-793 GSQLKTISGDYSTG
+793 GSLLKTIGGGYYSSYYHG
-807 STSNYSGVFSDC
+807 AFSDC
-819 TALKSIEIPASVET
+819 SSLTSIEIPASVET
-833 IEAAAFK
+833 IEATAFK
-840 GCSSLTTVTFEKESQ
+840 RCSKLTTVTFEKGSL
-855 LKIIGGGYGYS
+855 LKTIGGGYYS
-866 YSGTFYYYGAFS
+866 SYYHGAFS
-878 DCTALKSIEIPASV
+878 DCSSLTSIEIPASV
-892 ETIEVVAFK
+892 ETIEATAFK
-901 GCSSLITVT
+901 RCSKLTTVT

-916 LKIIGGGFRSGS
+916 LKIIGGGFDTNVGYR
-928 YHGAFCQLKNLMTV
+928 YIYGAFSELKNLMTV

-947 TQVKTIDE
+947 TQVEIIE
-955 YAFYDDSELR
+955 ECAFYNDPELR
-965 LFKIGTETPPTCGS
+965 LFKVSTETPPTCENN
-979 SAFVGINPY
+979 AFVGINPY

-994 SGCADTYRT
+994 SGCANAYKAAT
-1003 TYGWK
+1003 GWK

>member
-1 MKKLLSLVFC
+1 MC
-11 GLLLFGCSDKYDDS
+11 GLLLFGCGDKYDDS
-25 ALRNDLNDLENRVTK
+25 ALRNDLNDLENRVAK

-143 DGNDGVDGEDGV
+143 DG
-155 DGTNGKDGKD
+155 TNGKD

-195 GADGKDGE
+195 GADG
-203 DGEDGT
+203 T

-218 DGTNGIFKSVRE
+218 DGTNGIFKSVTE
-230 DDDNVYFTL
+230 DNDNVYFTL

-275 SYTITDATEN
+275 SYTITDATKN

-294 GWKVKVNATSTDK
+294 GWKVKVDATSTDK

-352 IDATPAGGTQ
+352 INATSAGGTQ
-362 EIKLTTNLDYTVEI
+362 EIKLTTNLDYTIEI
-376 PDNAQSWLSLAPQTR
+376 PEDAQSWLSLAPETR

-405 EGIQRFAT
+405 EGMQRYTT
-413 VALKDEQGNTL
+413 VALKDEQGKIL

-430 QLGTCTEIHVE
+430 QLGTCTEVHVE
-441 TKGELENVLADYD
+441 TKGELENELAGYD

-515 ITIGEEMFYQSKLKT
+515 ITIGEEMFL
-530 VVIPAN
+530 V
-536 ATTIGNSA
+536 
-544 FEQCASLISIDIPAN
+544 
-559 VETIGTAAFK
+559 
-569 GCSSLTTVTFEKE
+569 
-582 SQLKTISGGYSNPNY
+582 
-597 YGVFSDCT
+597 
-605 ALTSI
+605 
-610 KIPASV
+610 
-616 KTIEEAAFKG
+616 
-626 CSSLATVTFEKGS
+626 CSSLATVTFENGS

-646 DSYSSGAFSDCT
+646 GSYSSGAFSDCT

-675 AFRGCSKL
+675 AFKDCSSL
-683 ATVTFEKASQLKT
+683 T
-696 ISTAFSSCPII
+696 
-707 SIEIPASVETIET
+707 SIEIPASVETIKA
-720 SAFRGCSKLA
+720 SAFKGCSSLA
-730 TVTFEKGSQLK
+730 TVTFENGSQLK
-741 TIRSADS
+741 TIEGGYPSSGTFADC
-748 YYPHTYYGAFSFCPI
+748 TAL

-793 GSQLKTISGDYSTG
+793 GSQLKTI
-807 STSNYSGVFSDC
+807 
-819 TALKSIEIPASVET
+819 
-833 IEAAAFK
+833 
-840 GCSSLTTVTFEKESQ
+840 
-855 LKIIGGGYGYS
+855 GGGGS
-866 YSGTFYYYGAFS
+866 SYYGAF
-878 DCTALKSIEIPASV
+878 
-892 ETIEVVAFK
+892 
-901 GCSSLITVT
+901 G
-910 FEKGSQ
+910 
-916 LKIIGGGFRSGS
+916 
-928 YHGAFCQLKNLMTV
+928 QLKNLMTV

-947 TQVKTIDE
+947 TQVKTIGE
-955 YAFYDDSELR
+955 SAFDGDSELR
-965 LFKIGTETPPTCGS
+965 LFKIGTETPPTCGRD
-979 SAFVGINPY
+979 AFSGINPY

-994 SGCADTYRT
+994 SGCADAYKAKS
-1003 TYGWK
+1003 GWN

>member
-1 MKKLLSLVFC
+1 MFC

-25 ALRNDLNDLENRVTK
+25 ALRNDLNDLENRIAK

-51 ISSLQKIVEALQDNL
+51 ISSLQKIVDALQDNL

-87 ATIKNGKNSEDAP
+87 ATIKNGKDSEDAP

-178 MLSMDNGKTWT
+178 MLSMDDGKTWT

-203 DGEDGT
+203 DGADGT

-253 KFAIAFDTTDIAIL
+253 KFVIAFNTTDIAIL

-294 GWKVKVNATSTDK
+294 GWKAKVNATSADK

-376 PDNAQSWLSLAPQTR
+376 PDNAKSWLSLAPQTR

-405 EGIQRFAT
+405 EGIQRYAT

-486 IAEVNITALPIQAF
+486 IAEVNITALPTQAF
-500 YKSTNVENLILPNTL
+500 CESTNVEELILPNTL
-515 ITIGEEMFYQSKLKT
+515 ITIGEKMFYRSELKS
-530 VVIPAN
+530 VVISAN
-536 ATTIGNSA
+536 VTTIENIA
-544 FEQCASLISIDIPAN
+544 FWD
-559 VETIGTAAFK
+559 
-569 GCSSLTTVTFEKE
+569 CSKLTTVTFEKG
-582 SQLKTISGGYSNPNY
+582 SQLKTIGHNAY
-597 YGVFSDCT
+597 YECT
-605 ALTSI
+605 SLTSI
-610 KIPASV
+610 EIPASV
-616 KTIEEAAFKG
+616 ETIGNTAFSDCSSLATVTFEKGSRLKTIGNNAYYRCTSLTSIEIPASVETIEKKAFMH

-639 QLKTIGG
+639 QLKTIAG
-646 DSYSSGAFSDCT
+646 DSYDGAFSDCSS
-658 ALTSIEIPASVE
+658 LTSIEIPASVE
-670 TIEAA
+670 TIGKE
-675 AFRGCSKL
+675 
-683 ATVTFEKASQLKT
+683 
-696 ISTAFSSCPII
+696 
-707 SIEIPASVETIET
+707 
-720 SAFRGCSKLA
+720 
-730 TVTFEKGSQLK
+730 
-741 TIRSADS
+741 
-748 YYPHTYYGAFSFCPI
+748 
-763 TSIEIP
+763 
-769 ASVETIEAAAFKG
+769 AFKR

-793 GSQLKTISGDYSTG
+793 GSQLKIIGGGYSSSSHFGTYSDYYG
-807 STSNYSGVFSDC
+807 AFSDC
-819 TALKSIEIPASVET
+819 SSLTSIEIPASVET
-833 IEAAAFK
+833 VEAAAFSD
-840 GCSSLTTVTFEKESQ
+840 CSQ
-855 LKIIGGGYGYS
+855 L
-866 YSGTFYYYGAFS
+866 A
-878 DCTALKSIEIPASV
+878 
-892 ETIEVVAFK
+892 
-901 GCSSLITVT
+901 TVT

-916 LKIIGGGFRSGS
+916 LKIIGGGYSSS
-928 YHGAFCQLKNLMTV
+928 YYYGAFLGCSSLTSIEIPASVETIEATAFKRCSKLTTVTFEKGSQLKTIGGGFDTNVGYRYIYGAFSELKNLMTV

-947 TQVKTIDE
+947 TQVEIIE
-955 YAFYDDSELR
+955 ECAFYNDPELR
-965 LFKIGTETPPTCGS
+965 LFKVSTKTPPTCENN
-979 SAFVGINPY
+979 AFVGINPY

-994 SGCADTYRT
+994 SGCANAYKAAT
-1003 TYGWK
+1003 GWK

>member
-40 LEELCKQMNTN
+40 LEELCTQMNTN
-51 ISSLQKIVEALQDNL
+51 ISSLQKIVDALQDNL

-87 ATIKNGKNSEDAP
+87 ATIKNGKNSGDAP

-114 TLDGEWLTD
+114 TLNGEWLTD
-123 EKGNKVKAQGTDGKD
+123 DAGDKIKAEGMDGENGNDGTDG
-138 GVDGE
+138 E
-143 DGNDGVDGEDGV
+143 
-155 DGTNGKDGKD
+155 NGQD

-195 GADGKDGE
+195 GADGQDGA
-203 DGEDGT
+203 
-209 DGEDGVDGK
+209 
-218 DGTNGIFKSVRE
+218 DGTNGKDGDSFFQSVTE
-230 DDDNVYFTL
+230 DDNNVYFTL
-239 EDDSVITIPKSDNS
+239 IDGTVITIPKGDNS
-253 KFAIAFDTTDIAIL
+253 QFAIAFDTTDIAIL

-307 GTITITAPNPIVE
+307 GTITITAPDPIVE

-334 VMVSLNCMQGQIN
+334 VMASFYCHEKQVLDIN

-352 IDATPAGGTQ
+352 INVLPAGGTQ

-376 PDNAQSWLSLAPQTR
+376 PDNARSWLSLAPETR

-397 IVFEVTAN
+397 IVFEVAAN
-405 EGIQRFAT
+405 EGIQRHAT
-413 VALKDEQGNTL
+413 VTLKGEQDNIL

-441 TKGELENVLADYD
+441 TKGELENVLAGYD

-472 LFIYRMMPN
+472 LFIYRMMPK

-486 IAEVNITALPIQAF
+486 IAEVNITALPTQAF
-500 YKSTNVENLILPNTL
+500 YKSTNVEHLILPKTL
-515 ITIGEEMFYQSKLKT
+515 TTIGKEMFYRSKLKS
-530 VVIPAN
+530 VVIPA
-536 ATTIGNSA
+536 S
-544 FEQCASLISIDIPAN
+544 
-559 VETIGTAAFK
+559 VETIEAAAFM
-569 GCSSLTTVTFEKE
+569 
-582 SQLKTISGGYSNPNY
+582 
-597 YGVFSDCT
+597 
-605 ALTSI
+605 
-610 KIPASV
+610 
-616 KTIEEAAFKG
+616 G

-646 DSYSSGAFSDCT
+646 GYSSYYPNYYGAFLDCT

-675 AFRGCSKL
+675 AFMR
-683 ATVTFEKASQLKT
+683 
-696 ISTAFSSCPII
+696 
-707 SIEIPASVETIET
+707 
-720 SAFRGCSKLA
+720 CSKLA

-741 TIRSADS
+741 TIGGDYSS
-748 YYPHTYYGAFSFCPI
+748 YYYGVFSDC
-763 TSIEIP
+763 TALKSIEIP

-793 GSQLKTISGDYSTG
+793 GSQLKTIGGGYYSSSYSYYYGAFLDCTALTSIEIPASVETIEATAFKGCSSLATVTFEKG
-807 STSNYSGVFSDC
+807 SQLKTIGGGYYYHYYYGVFSDC

-833 IEAAAFK
+833 IEATAFK
-840 GCSSLTTVTFEKESQ
+840 GCSSL
-855 LKIIGGGYGYS
+855 
-866 YSGTFYYYGAFS
+866 A
-878 DCTALKSIEIPASV
+878 
-892 ETIEVVAFK
+892 
-901 GCSSLITVT
+901 TVT

-916 LKIIGGGFRSGS
+916 LKTIGGGYYS
-928 YHGAFCQLKNLMTV
+928 YSSSYYYGAFCQLKNLMTV

-947 TQVKTIDE
+947 TQIETIGE
-955 YAFYDDSELR
+955 CAFYGDFELR
-965 LFKIGTETPPTCGS
+965 LFKIGTEIPPTCENY
-979 SAFVGINPY
+979 AFSGINPY

-994 SGCADTYRT
+994 SGCADAYKAATE
-1003 TYGWK
+1003 WK
-1008 NFASITGLD
+1008 RFASTTGLD